1 MARDYK
7 KEYRNY
13 HGSAEQKKRRASR
26 NAARAIM
33 IAKGKVKKGDGK
45 HVDHKN
51 NNPMDNRLSN
61 LRVVKQKTNL
71 TRKK

>member
-7 KEYRNY
+7 KEYRTY

-33 IAKGKVKKGDGK
+33 ISKGKVKKGDGK

-71 TRKK
+71 SRKK